1 MNFRLNDT
9 RRFVELSAV
18 LLFNLEAKRDEKRDE
33 ILTSAVG
40 LFQI

>member
-9 RRFVELSAV
+9 TRFVELSSV

-33 ILTSAVG
+33 IFTSAVE